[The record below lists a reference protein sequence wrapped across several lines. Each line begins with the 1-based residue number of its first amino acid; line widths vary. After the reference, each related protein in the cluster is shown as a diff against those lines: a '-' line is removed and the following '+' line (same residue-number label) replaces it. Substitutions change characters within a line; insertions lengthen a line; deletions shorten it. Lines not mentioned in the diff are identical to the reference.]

1 MLDLL
6 ALAGCTVNN
15 PVQELVRRRRAAD
28 PFRAAGFSQTPF
40 VLSPAAIHQL
50 LDLLEGGNPVSRE
63 LWPFCYDGAWH
74 APKERLRADAIVIE
88 ISTLTEYRLGRVV
101 LNANIAGEEFAARIA
116 ALPGMDGKA
125 VRAWKNALGKC
136 KDDLRGEAAN
146 AILAR
151 YPCTT
156 EAQRIEREVIAG
168 LRTAPAPPQSVERCI
183 GDVIGAFAGAPT
195 GLSLHHFQ
203 YMSGGRAVDWPPQLN
218 AQIRAAAARLNLPLF
233 DGAGLVAR
241 HGNEKAL
248 ASDCRT
254 WSDEFLPVVADA
266 LDEFVRS
273 FCGGADAA

>member
-1 MLDLL
+1 MLGLL
-6 ALAGCTVNN
+6 ALAGCTVND
-15 PVQELVRRRRAAD
+15 PVQELVRQRRAAD
-28 PFRAAGFSQTPF
+28 PFREAGFSQTPF
-40 VLSPAAIHQL
+40 VLSPAGIHQL
-50 LDLLEGGNPVSRE
+50 LDLLAGSNPVSRE
-63 LWPFCYDGAWH
+63 LWPFCYAGAWV
-74 APKERLRADAIVIE
+74 APRERPRAGAVVIE
-88 ISTLTEYRLGRVV
+88 ISTLTEYRLGNVV

-146 AILAR
+146 AILAC
-151 YPCTT
+151 YPTAT
-156 EAQRIEREVIAG
+156 DAQRIERQVIAG
-168 LRTAPAPPQSVERCI
+168 LRTAPAPPQSIERCLR
-183 GDVIGAFAGAPT
+183 DAADAFAGAPV

-203 YMSGGRAVDWPPQLN
+203 YMSGGRAVDWPPHLN
-218 AQIRAAAARLNLPLF
+218 PQIRAAAARLDLPLF

-248 ASDCRT
+248 APDCRA

-273 FCGGADAA
+273 FCGAADAA

>member
-1 MLDLL
+1 MLGLL

-15 PVQELVRRRRAAD
+15 PVQELVRRRSAAD
-28 PFRAAGFSQTPF
+28 PYRAVGFSQTPF
-40 VLSPAAIHQL
+40 VLSPAAIRQL
-50 LDLLEGGNPVSRE
+50 LDLLEGSNPVPRE

-74 APKERLRADAIVIE
+74 TPEERLRADAVVIE
-88 ISTLTEYRLGRVV
+88 LSTLTEYRLGRIV
-101 LNANIAGEEFAARIA
+101 LNANAAGEELAARIA
-116 ALPGMDGKA
+116 ALPGMDAKA
-125 VRAWKNALGKC
+125 VRAWKSALGKC
-136 KDDLRGEAAN
+136 RDDLRGEAAN

-151 YPCTT
+151 YPAATD
-156 EAQRIEREVIAG
+156 AQRIEREVIAG
-168 LRTAPAPPQSVERCI
+168 LRTAPAPPQSIERCI
-183 GDVIGAFAGAPT
+183 VDVAEAFAGTPV

-218 AQIRAAAARLNLPLF
+218 VEVRAAAARLKLPLF

-254 WSDEFLPVVADA
+254 WSDDFLPVAADA

-273 FCGGADAA
+273 FCGAADAA